1 MQGILH
7 ENYYYGQAE
16 VAFGKQRQD
25 GLYRE
30 TVLKKKQNKIM
41 YKSVCGDGIYSQK
54 VWRPINP
61 KNLCLEK
68 NLTQIWWHVPI

>member
-30 TVLKKKQNKIM
+30 TVLKKKSKTKSCINLYVVMEYTVKKFEDPLTLKICAS
-41 YKSVCGDGIYSQK
+41 KKI
-54 VWRPINP
+54 
-61 KNLCLEK
+61 
-68 NLTQIWWHVPI
+68 

>member
-25 GLYRE
+25 GIYRE

-54 VWRPINP
+54 V
-61 KNLCLEK
+61 
-68 NLTQIWWHVPI
+68 